1 MYGLLLEIIRVQ
13 NKSYQM
19 ETIRPEDERSSSNSW
34 FENDSIEVVQKCND
48 SQQSVIYFGNDK
60 KSGV

>member
-1 MYGLLLEIIRVQ
+1 
-13 NKSYQM
+13 M
-19 ETIRPEDERSSSNSW
+19 ETIRPEHERSSTNSW
-34 FENDSIEVVQKCND
+34 LENDSIEVVKKCKD

>member
-1 MYGLLLEIIRVQ
+1 
-13 NKSYQM
+13 M

-34 FENDSIEVVQKCND
+34 FENDSIEVVRKCND